1 MAFLRSVTRCNSLV
15 SRKISAAAPT
25 SSSQVRDCEWS
36 LKSSR
41 AELLSCHRYYVD
53 LRRELNTCRHVST
66 SARAAAVAQAQARSP
81 SPAPPIVQNPSR
93 DPLDVSF
100 NDPVAAFKSKTTW
113 ELVRAYMVYVMCSS
127 EYLVDNNQKVSLEE
141 KKKKNRKEKTID
153 LETCEL
159 FKKKIDEQN
168 RNFLAS
174 ELLWLVE
181 LVALGLCFGR
191 AFDFGDGSM
200 ILI

>member
-1 MAFLRSVTRCNSLV
+1 MQTSESSDRIVNRRTVRLNKNTFFYSKLPSINLSSIDSRPPRVMAFLRSVTRCNSLV

-53 LRRELNTCRHVST
+53 LRRELNTCRHVSS
-66 SARAAAVAQAQARSP
+66 SARVAAEAAAATPTRNP
-81 SPAPPIVQNPSR
+81 SPPPPIVQNPTR

-127 EYLVDNNQKVSLEE
+127 EYLVDNNIKVSRTEQ
-141 KKKKNRKEKTID
+141 K
-153 LETCEL
+153 L
-159 FKKKIDEQN
+159 FD
-168 RNFLAS
+168 
-174 ELLWLVE
+174 
-181 LVALGLCFGR
+181 
-191 AFDFGDGSM
+191 
-200 ILI
+200 